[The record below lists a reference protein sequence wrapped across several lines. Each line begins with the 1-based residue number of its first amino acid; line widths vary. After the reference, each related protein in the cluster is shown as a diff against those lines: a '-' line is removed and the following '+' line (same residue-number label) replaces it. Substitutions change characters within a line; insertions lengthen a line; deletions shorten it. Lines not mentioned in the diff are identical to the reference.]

1 MHYSIN
7 ITAVATIGKISSL
20 EPHLHIYISGTDLN
34 KIASLIGL
42 KRFFKKTFFKDN
54 KVNNCIHLIPKG
66 VYDRINKH
74 NAIDD
79 LCTEDGDPIYN
90 LRRRYYKSVLFN
102 LRQALVIPDL
112 YMEVVD
118 EPDRN

>member
-1 MHYSIN
+1 MHYSVN

-20 EPHLHIYISGTDLN
+20 EPHLHVYISGTDLN

-42 KRFFKKTFFKDN
+42 KRFFKKAFFKDN

-102 LRQALVIPDL
+102 LRQALVISDL

-118 EPDRN
+118 EPD